1 MTKRC
6 SKGKSC
12 GATCIERR
20 DVCVLELG
28 GGVSGQIAKV
38 REKLRIGELEFEVR
52 RKANPGELAKF
63 HKIRKQLAQE
73 VGGKLN
79 KQEHILELKKR
90 LQSEGLLPKSERAKT
105 AKPEGLADIFN
116 RNIQP
121 KPKTAPA
128 APAAKEEPKSKGV
141 ITKLQDAMEL
151 GKQTRQ
157 EVGRDLNALK
167 SEANRQREDLELEKM
182 MARLG
187 GEETRAASL
196 SARVAKLNRAL
207 GQGGDSNLTGNTRW
221 AREDSKAFDDNFKT
235 LDNLI
240 TIKGSKDKINWQD
253 SIDKGIKLGEGAFG
267 TAMLVKGASPYVVK
281 RGEISEGE
289 AAAIKKTGELGI
301 GPKLLY
307 GELAGRKKQ
316 ELGVFTLQGRIAMGL
331 VPGKPIE
338 DLDFGSGDVR
348 SYYKVNKTDTVAD
361 AYFKARAT
369 LHKAGI
375 AHNDAHTSNVL
386 IDDKGKARFVDLG
399 LAQANPKAALAEAIG
414 VFATRDQLPR
424 GAVLVGD
431 AHDWGDFQALRFPEF
446 GVARLGT
453 KDAPATLTKMREN
466 KTDVFNWLY
475 RQKGFSR
482 DEVAAIVTSGI
493 RRPLS
498 HYEKGAWGKLSND
511 EAQQLVNMLY
521 EGIS

>member
-1 MTKRC
+1 MKKRC
-6 SKGKSC
+6 TKGKSC

-28 GGVSGQIAKV
+28 GGVSGQIAKT

-52 RKANPGELAKF
+52 KKAQPGELAKF

-73 VGGKLN
+73 VGGKIN
-79 KQEHILELKKR
+79 KQEHVLELKKR
-90 LQSEGLLPKSERAKT
+90 LQTEGLLPKSERTKT
-105 AKPEGLADIFN
+105 AKSEGLGDIFN

-121 KPKTAPA
+121 KAKTAPA
-128 APAAKEEPKSKGV
+128 APTAKEEPKSKGI

-151 GKQTRQ
+151 GQQTRQ
-157 EVGRDLNALK
+157 EVGRDLKALK
-167 SEANRQREDLELEKM
+167 SEANRQREDLEIEKM
-182 MARLG
+182 MALVG
-187 GEETRAASL
+187 GEGTRAASL

-267 TAMLVKGASPYVVK
+267 TAMLVRGASPYVVK

-289 AAAIKKTGELGI
+289 AAAIKKAGELGI

-307 GELAGRKKQ
+307 GELAGNKKQ
-316 ELGVFTLQGRIAMGL
+316 ELGVSILQGRIAMGL

-338 DLDFGSGDVR
+338 ELDFGTGDVR
-348 SYYKVNKTDTVAD
+348 SYYKINKTDTVAD

-375 AHNDAHTSNVL
+375 AHNDAHTGNVL

-424 GAVLVGD
+424 QAVLVSDG
-431 AHDWGDFQALRFPEF
+431 HQHGDFQALRFPEF

>member
-1 MTKRC
+1 MKKRC
-6 SKGKSC
+6 AKGKSC
-12 GATCIERR
+12 GATCIVRSDR
-20 DVCVLELG
+20 CVLELG
-28 GGVSGQIAKV
+28 AEVNRSIAQASK
-38 REKLRIGELEFEVR
+38 KLLIGNLEFEI
-52 RKANPGELAKF
+52 RKGKKPGDLAKF
-63 HKIRKQLAQE
+63 YALRKELAQE
-73 VGGKLN
+73 VGGKIN

-90 LQSEGLLPKSERAKT
+90 AQNADLLPKSKR
-105 AKPEGLADIFN
+105 PEAPKAENLGDIFN

-128 APAAKEEPKSKGV
+128 PPTAKEEPKSKGA

-157 EVGRDLNALK
+157 EVGRDLKALK
-167 SEANRQREDLELEKM
+167 SEANRQREDLEIEKM
-182 MARLG
+182 MALVG
-187 GEETRAASL
+187 GENTRAASL
-196 SARVAKLNRAL
+196 SAKVAKLNRAL

-235 LDNLI
+235 LGNLV

-253 SIDKGIKLGEGAFG
+253 SINQGIKLGEGAFG

-289 AAAIKKTGELGI
+289 AAAIKKAGELGI

-307 GELAGRKKQ
+307 GELAGRKRQ
-316 ELGVFTLQGRIAMGL
+316 ELGVFILQGRIAMGL
-331 VPGKPIE
+331 VPGKPVE
-338 DLDFGSGDVR
+338 ELDFGTGNVR

-375 AHNDAHTSNVL
+375 AHNDAHVGNVL
-386 IDDKGKARFVDLG
+386 IDDKGKARFVDFG

-424 GAVLVGD
+424 SAVLVSDG
-431 AHDWGDFQALRFPEF
+431 HQHGDFQALRFPEF
-446 GVARLGT
+446 GVARLGMR
-453 KDAPATLTKMREN
+453 DGPGTLAKMRDN
-466 KTDVFNWLY
+466 KTDVYNWLY
-475 RQKGFSR
+475 RQKGFNR
-482 DEVAAIVTSGI
+482 DEVASIVTSGI

-498 HYEKGAWGKLSND
+498 HYEKGAWGKLTND

-521 EGIS
+521 EGI

>member
-28 GGVSGQIAKV
+28 GGVSGQIAKAK
-38 REKLRIGELEFEVR
+38 EKLQVGGLAFEI
-52 RKANPGELAKF
+52 RKKGKPGDLAKF
-63 HKIRKQLAQE
+63 ENIRAKLAKE

-157 EVGRDLNALK
+157 EVGRDLKALK
-167 SEANRQREDLELEKM
+167 SEANRQREDLEIERM
-182 MARLG
+182 MALVEGRA
-187 GEETRAASL
+187 TRAASL
-196 SARVAKLNRAL
+196 SVRIAKLNRAL
-207 GQGGDSNLTGNTRW
+207 GQGGNGDLTGNTRW
-221 AREDSKAFDDNFKT
+221 AREDSQAFDDNFKK
-235 LDNLI
+235 LGDLV
-240 TIKGSKDKINWQD
+240 TIKGSKDKIDWKE
-253 SIDKGIKLGEGAFG
+253 SINQGVKLGEGAFG

-289 AAAIKKTGELGI
+289 AAAIKKAGELGI

-316 ELGVFTLQGRIAMGL
+316 ELGVFILQGRIAMGL
-331 VPGKPIE
+331 VPGKPVE
-338 DLDFGSGDVR
+338 DLEFGTGDVR

-375 AHNDAHTSNVL
+375 AHNDAHNGNVL
-386 IDDKGKARFVDLG
+386 IDDKGKARFVDFG

-424 GAVLVGD
+424 QAVLINDG
-431 AHDWGDFQALRFPEF
+431 HTHGDFQALRFPEF

-453 KDAPATLTKMREN
+453 KNAPATLTKMREN